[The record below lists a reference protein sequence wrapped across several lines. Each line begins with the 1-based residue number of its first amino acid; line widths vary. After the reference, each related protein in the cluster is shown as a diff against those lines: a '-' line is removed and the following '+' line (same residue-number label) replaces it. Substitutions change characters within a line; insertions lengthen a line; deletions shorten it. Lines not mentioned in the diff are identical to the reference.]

1 MKNYL
6 KFMLAAF
13 ATVAAVSCAK
23 EEIEAPNVQEETQ
36 TPDQENVQL
45 VPLTLNVTGDNA
57 ADTKTDIADNN
68 KTVVWCEDDAIAVY
82 DASGVWRKFTIKEGT
97 IDGGSALFEGEVA
110 EGTTDIYVVYPF
122 DAAVSCADGKVVA
135 TTMTEQTI
143 ESGKVADGAIVATM
157 DQLHYEQAKAL
168 LEQNYHLLLEKPV
181 VNNAEQL
188 EELRDMAV
196 NRDRIMMVGHVLRY
210 TPFYGSIKQ
219 DLLDGKVG
227 QIMHI
232 ETSELVGVCHASC
245 SYIRGKW
252 KSEAECGSGMLL
264 AKCCHDIDLI
274 CWLNNVTQPTEVV
287 SYGGRNFI
295 TPNNAPKNSPK
306 RCYDD
311 CPHLET
317 CRFSA
322 KSLYVDND
330 LFPIYSYPNI
340 KKPHEEITLDEKLN
354 ALKTDDPMMEN
365 LFAHCAAC
373 KMPVLIH
380 IATQHGG
387 MYGIEDDLG
396 LPRLEK
402 MMKKYPDLIV
412 IGHSQ
417 AFWSEMSGDITEE
430 TRGGY
435 PRGKVTSEGR
445 IYEMMRACPNLY
457 CDLSAGSG
465 MNALR
470 RDTENAA
477 KFIEEFSDRILYG
490 CDICGTKNKHQYEFD
505 AFLTQM
511 VEDGLMSEE
520 NYRKIVRT
528 NAIRLLGLDMD

>member
-1 MKNYL
+1 MKMKVVVVGYGDRGSVYADYAVKCPDELEIVAVVDPDLYRL
-6 KFMLAAF
+6 KL
-13 ATVAAVSCAK
+13 AK
-23 EEIEAPNVQEETQ
+23 EKFGLK
-36 TPDQENVQL
+36 DSQL
-45 VPLTLNVTGDNA
+45 LTDFNELL
-57 ADTKTDIADNN
+57 K
-68 KTVVWCEDDAIAVY
+68 
-82 DASGVWRKFTIKEGT
+82 R
-97 IDGGSALFEGEVA
+97 
-110 EGTTDIYVVYPF
+110 
-122 DAAVSCADGKVVA
+122 GK
-135 TTMTEQTI
+135 I
-143 ESGKVADGAIVATM
+143 ADGAIVATM

-354 ALKTDDPMMEN
+354 ALKTDDPMGV
-365 LFAHCAAC
+365 CAYKTGSDLVDHQSVMMKFKNGSTAFHSMMSAVPRPGR
-373 KMPVLIH
+373 KIH
-380 IATQHGG
+380 IIGTEGEIEGFFEENRYTYRKFDPKTSLYTEEYIDVLEKIEKGVNHGG
-387 MYGIEDDLG
+387 
-396 LPRLEK
+396 
-402 MMKKYPDLIV
+402 
-412 IGHSQ
+412 
-417 AFWSEMSGDITEE
+417 GDIGLIRDFVKRLRGEKPSIAATDISDSVNGHECVYAAEE
-430 TRGGY
+430 SRTKGGCV
-435 PRGKVTSEGR
+435 K
-445 IYEMMRACPNLY
+445 
-457 CDLSAGSG
+457 
-465 MNALR
+465 
-470 RDTENAA
+470 
-477 KFIEEFSDRILYG
+477 
-490 CDICGTKNKHQYEFD
+490 
-505 AFLTQM
+505 
-511 VEDGLMSEE
+511 
-520 NYRKIVRT
+520 
-528 NAIRLLGLDMD
+528 LDF